1 MRQVKE
7 IYMFKRLIASAT
19 ILAAAASIASF
30 GTYATF
36 TSSSAA
42 SNALDTGSVSI
53 ALGAVGPANRLT
65 LGANGLLPGDT
76 MQRVIDLQN
85 TGIPGSDDLAAV
97 SLTTSASLSSL
108 LDTDAT
114 NGLQMAIDRCSVPW
128 TESGTSPAFTYSCS
142 GTTSSVLASQAVIG
156 LNLPLSNLSSLAA
169 GITDHLR
176 VTLTLPSSA
185 PNTMQGLSSTL
196 DYTFVGIQRAGTNK

>member
-1 MRQVKE
+1 
-7 IYMFKRLIASAT
+7 MFKRLMMSAA
-19 ILAAAASIASF
+19 ILAAAVTVTGF

-42 SNALDTGSVSI
+42 SNAVNTGSVSI
-53 ALGAVGPANRLT
+53 ALGAIGPANRLT
-65 LGANGLLPGDT
+65 LGASGLLPGDT

-97 SLTTSASLSSL
+97 TLTTSASASSL
-108 LDTDAT
+108 LDTDAV
-114 NGLQMAIDRCSVPW
+114 NGLQMTIDRCSVPW

-142 GTTSSVLASQAVIG
+142 GTTSSVLGTQAVIG
-156 LNLPLSNLSSLAA
+156 MNLALSNLASLAA
-169 GITDHLR
+169 GVTDHLR
-176 VTLTLPSSA
+176 VTLALPTTA

-196 DYTFVGIQRAGTNK
+196 DYTFVGTQRAGTNK

>member
-1 MRQVKE
+1 
-7 IYMFKRLIASAT
+7 MFKRLIASAT

-169 GITDHLR
+169 GITTTR
-176 VTLTLPSSA
+176 S
-185 PNTMQGLSSTL
+185 
-196 DYTFVGIQRAGTNK
+196 